1 MARLAISETVNAPLG
16 RTFEAFSDL
25 RSAEKNISGIKRLE
39 ILTDGPIGKGTRFK
53 ETRVMFG
60 REATE
65 TMEVT
70 QWEPRGS
77 PASYAIGGDSC
88 GARFETIFRFHP
100 ERQGAATRVEMEMTV
115 KAMSLFAKVMSPLS
129 KLMMGPMKKSIA
141 GDLADMKRVAEIAG

>member
-77 PASYAIGGDSC
+77 PGRTPS
-88 GARFETIFRFHP
+88 
-100 ERQGAATRVEMEMTV
+100 AATR
-115 KAMSLFAKVMSPLS
+115 
-129 KLMMGPMKKSIA
+129 
-141 GDLADMKRVAEIAG
+141 AERASRRSSAFIPSDRALRRAWRWR